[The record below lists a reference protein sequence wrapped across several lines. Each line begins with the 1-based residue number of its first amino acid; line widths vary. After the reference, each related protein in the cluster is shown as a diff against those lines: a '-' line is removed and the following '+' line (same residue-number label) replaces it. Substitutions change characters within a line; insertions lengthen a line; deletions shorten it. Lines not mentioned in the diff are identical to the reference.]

1 MRSTLRLMSAVGLV
15 LLATFPSGK
24 LIAAIDPAK
33 VLGPEAC
40 GNCHKSEFSAWQQTH
55 HFKTFEDLHRRPSA
69 MAISEKM
76 GVKRIKSEGACVAC
90 HYTSQ
95 GATEASLKPIAGISC
110 ELCHG
115 AGKDWVQLH
124 NKKGNLAKAEELGFI
139 SPGNVYKLAENCFQ
153 CHTIP
158 NEKLVN
164 TSGHAASSPI
174 ELVSWSQGEVRHH
187 FLNGTK
193 NQANTQDR
201 LRVLYVVGRIV
212 DLEYSFR
219 GLAKA
224 TAKAPY
230 GVSMA
235 KRVVAAKANLKK
247 LSEVVPNPD
256 IQQILTIADGVALK
270 LNNEAAIMEAAEK
283 ISTTG
288 KKIAGDLKGSD
299 LAAVDPLIPPA
310 SQYKGPVA
318 NP

>member
-1 MRSTLRLMSAVGLV
+1 
-15 LLATFPSGK
+15 LASF
-24 LIAAIDPAK
+24 
-33 VLGPEAC
+33 
-40 GNCHKSEFSAWQQTH
+40 
-55 HFKTFEDLHRRPSA
+55 RR
-69 MAISEKM
+69 
-76 GVKRIKSEGACVAC
+76 
-90 HYTSQ
+90 
-95 GATEASLKPIAGISC
+95 
-110 ELCHG
+110 
-115 AGKDWVQLH
+115 
-124 NKKGNLAKAEELGFI
+124 
-139 SPGNVYKLAENCFQ
+139 GNVYKLAENCFQ

-193 NQANTQDR
+193 NQANTQDW
-201 LRVLYVVGRIV
+201 LRSLRRGTYRRSRNTVFVVL
-212 DLEYSFR
+212 L
-219 GLAKA
+219 K
-224 TAKAPY
+224 PPP
-230 GVSMA
+230 
-235 KRVVAAKANLKK
+235 KRPTESRWRSGSSAAKANLKK